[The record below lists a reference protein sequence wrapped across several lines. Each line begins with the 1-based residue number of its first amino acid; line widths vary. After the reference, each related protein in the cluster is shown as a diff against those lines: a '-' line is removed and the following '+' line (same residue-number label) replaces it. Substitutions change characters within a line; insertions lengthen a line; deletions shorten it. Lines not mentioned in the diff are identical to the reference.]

1 MKLAF
6 STITCPSYG
15 PAEVAEAARRYGYD
29 GVELYALNGAKLLPD
44 MLAER
49 MGEVKAAFRNIPI
62 IGLNSWGV
70 IVQPTP
76 EERAA
81 QVAQVTRGFE
91 LAGELGC
98 PLVKTFGGELP
109 ADRSVGQALDEAAES
124 LTKLAER
131 ARATGVTLVV
141 ETHDGFCKGDL
152 LGRLLDLVD
161 RPEVGALWDVF
172 HPHRKGEAAEA
183 TDRAIG
189 GRVRHVHVK
198 DAAREGDGWRFVLF
212 GEGELPITR
221 ALELLA
227 RRGYDGA
234 VALDWELMWHPSIA
248 GPDLALP
255 SFAAGVRGALERLGK
270 VRALGEQ

>member
-1 MKLAF
+1 VKLAF

-15 PAEVAEAARRYGYD
+15 PAEVAEAARRYNYD
-29 GVELYALNGAKLLPD
+29 GVELYAMNGGKLLPD
-44 MLAER
+44 ILAER
-49 MGEVKAAFRNIPI
+49 MGEVKTAFRGVPI
-62 IGLNSWGV
+62 VGLNSWGV

-91 LAGELGC
+91 LANELGC

-109 ADRSVGQALDEAAES
+109 ADRSVDQALDEAAES
-124 LTKLAER
+124 LSLLAER
-131 ARATGVTLVV
+131 AQANGVTLVV
-141 ETHDGFCKGDL
+141 ETHDGFCKGEL

-161 RPEVGALWDVF
+161 SPRVGALWDVF
-172 HPHRKGEAAEA
+172 HPHRKGETAEE

-189 GRVRHVHVK
+189 SRVRHVHVK
-198 DAAREGDGWRFVLF
+198 DAVRDGDGWRFVLF

-221 ALELLA
+221 VIELLD

-234 VALDWELMWHPSIA
+234 VALDWELMWHPGIA
-248 GPDLALP
+248 GPELALP
-255 SFAAGVRGALERLGK
+255 SFASGVRGAFARLGQE
-270 VRALGEQ
+270 RALGEQ